1 MFTDYLK
8 PVSKE
13 LQDFAKSCNSFCLG
27 GSLNFEQDVL
37 IDKKTT
43 NNGIDKIA
51 IIGVQET
58 RSKNTDELEEL
69 DFDLVRRSLYEL
81 KNGNWFLPVYD
92 FGDLLPDQNKST
104 SGENFTK
111 VLSALLKERYFVVV
125 LGGSPSMAYYQYR
138 AYDEVAKNINY
149 ISVDER
155 LRLGNEILQA
165 NNDNYLTKI
174 IASEPLNLLDFTN
187 LGYQTYFVAQE
198 ELDLINQLN
207 FEAIRLGE
215 INQDIKEI
223 EHNVREANAAVIDLS
238 SIEANYFSSTQNLSP
253 NGFNSREICGV
264 AKYIGLSNV
273 LSSIYISNYYE
284 MYKKNDHLLLSQII
298 WYLLDGRNHRTEIK
312 SFDEAQYFEKIFVP
326 SDIQEFVFYHNLYTN
341 QWWIEIREKEED
353 EKVQIVS
360 CSEKD
365 YTKALE
371 GEIPNKWWKYFKK
384 FY

>member
-27 GSLNFEQDVL
+27 ATLNFEKEVLSDVS
-37 IDKKTT
+37 K
-43 NNGIDKIA
+43 NVDKIA
-51 IIGVQET
+51 IIGIQET
-58 RSKNTDELEEL
+58 RSKNTDELEDL
-69 DFDLVRRSLYEL
+69 DFDLVRRALYEL
-81 KNGNWFLPVYD
+81 KKGNWVLPIYD
-92 FGDLLPDQNKST
+92 FGDLIPDQNKT
-104 SGENFTK
+104 TTGEILTK
-111 VLSALLKERYFVVV
+111 VLTYLLKERYFVVI
-125 LGGSPSMAYYQYR
+125 LGGSPSMAFYQYR
-138 AYDEVAKNINY
+138 AYDEIAKNINF
-149 ISVDER
+149 ISVDEK

-198 ELDLINQLN
+198 ELDLIGQLN
-207 FEAIRLGE
+207 FEAVRLGE
-215 INQDIKEI
+215 ISLDVKEI
-223 EHNVREANAAVIDLS
+223 EHNVREANAGVIDLS

-264 AKYIGLSNV
+264 AKYIGSSNV
-273 LSSIYISNYYE
+273 LSSIYISNYCE

-312 SFDEAQYFEKIFVP
+312 SFDDVQYFKKFFVP
-326 SDIQEFVFYHNLYTN
+326 SDVQEFVFYHNLYTE
-341 QWWIEIREKEED
+341 QWWIEIKENEDD
-353 EKVQIVS
+353 EKAQIVP
-360 CSEKD
+360 CSKKD

>member
-27 GSLNFEQDVL
+27 DAINFEKEYLNEDSKSVE
-37 IDKKTT
+37 
-43 NNGIDKIA
+43 KIA

-58 RSKNTDELEEL
+58 RSKNTDELEDL
-69 DFDLVRRSLYEL
+69 DFDLIRRTLYEL
-81 KNGNWFLPVYD
+81 KKGNWYLPIYD
-92 FGDLLPDQNKST
+92 FGDIIPDQNKANT
-104 SGENFTK
+104 GENFTK
-111 VLSALLKERYFVVV
+111 VLTSLLKEKYFVVI
-125 LGGSPSMAYYQYR
+125 LGGSPSMAFYQYR
-138 AYDEVAKNINY
+138 AYDEIVKNIHFV
-149 ISVDER
+149 SVDEK

-165 NNDNYLTKI
+165 NDDNYLTKI

-238 SIEANYFSSTQNLSP
+238 SIESNYFNSTQNLSP

-264 AKYIGLSNV
+264 AKYIGSSHV

-298 WYLLDGRNHRTEIK
+298 WYLLDGRNHRAEIK
-312 SFDEAQYFEKIFVP
+312 SFDDAQYFDKIFVP
-326 SDIQEFVFYHNLYTN
+326 SDVQVFVFYHNLLTD
-341 QWWIEIREKEED
+341 QWWIEIKEQEED
-353 EKVQIVS
+353 ERVHIVP
-360 CSEKD
+360 CSKKD
-365 YTKALE
+365 YTKALD